1 MECMVKQI
9 VEESHSM
16 LKHALSQGLKVPVG
30 IAENLY
36 NLRNKFLKAEE
47 AEFALETTEIKELA
61 AIHQSL
67 ARTIEPATPNTINLL
82 YSDAANNKIFRFL
95 GPVPLVR
102 QLSFVSIFLL
112 IVLLLLASSQHV
124 NSASIIRGFFES
136 SGTELLITQA
146 FLLCCAGLGAA
157 FSGLFTAN
165 RYIAQG
171 TYDPKYDS
179 SYWSSLILGFMAG
192 TIIVELLPTELF
204 KADGSELASFGKPT
218 FALLGGFAANML
230 YRLLKRLV
238 DTFEHFIRGERGA
251 IEEANARAEQAL
263 RSEKET
269 EMQSNQVMELVK
281 LQGELKAETD
291 LDSAKQKINAVV
303 EKAMARA

>member
-1 MECMVKQI
+1 MKCMVKQI

-16 LKHALSQGLKVPVG
+16 LKHALSQGMKVPVG

-36 NLRNKFLKAEE
+36 NLRNKFLQAKE
-47 AEFALETTEIKELA
+47 AEFGLDTNDIKELA

-82 YSDAANNKIFRFL
+82 YSDAVNNKIFRFL

-102 QLSFVSIFLL
+102 QLSVVSIFLL
-112 IVLLLLASSQHV
+112 IFLLLLASSEKV
-124 NSASIIRGFFES
+124 NSTSIIRGFFES

-157 FSGLFTAN
+157 FAGLFTAN

-179 SYWSSLILGFMAG
+179 SYWSSMILGFMAG

-204 KADGSELASFGKPT
+204 KAEGSELASFGKPT

-238 DTFEHFIRGERGA
+238 DTIEHFVRGERSA
-251 IEEANARAEQAL
+251 IDEANARAEQAS
-263 RSEKET
+263 RAEKEIQ
-269 EMQSNQVMELVK
+269 MQSKQTMSLVK
-281 LQGELKAETD
+281 LQGELESVTD
-291 LDSAKQKINAVV
+291 LDSAKQKINELV
-303 EKAMARA
+303 EKAVARA